1 VETGLFPLFEA
12 EAGEVTNRYQIRRR
26 VSVEDYLK
34 PQRRYAHLFGKKPAV
49 QTIARI
55 QAMADRNIR
64 KYRLLGEKA

>member
-1 VETGLFPLFEA
+1 
-12 EAGEVTNRYQIRRR
+12 
-26 VSVEDYLK
+26 VEDYLK